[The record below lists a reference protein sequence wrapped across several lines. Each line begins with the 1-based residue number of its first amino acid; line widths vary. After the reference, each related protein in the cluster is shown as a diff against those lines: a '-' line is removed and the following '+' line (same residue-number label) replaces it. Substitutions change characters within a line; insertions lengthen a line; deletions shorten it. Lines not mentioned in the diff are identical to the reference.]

1 MKINNISIKY
11 FVNFSIF
18 KLVFYLTLI
27 LNLSTALNPL
37 SCEAY
42 KNAAAVGQKAEVK
55 IDVDGSGPLKPFPVS
70 CEYYGELKHNLWWCW
85 LFFHCRTRW
94 YTYFIETTK
103 WNKIPVS
110 VSVIVTNKLCPSS
123 GPSSLQLFRMLAA
136 PLNSFLAICV
146 TTQDNGCL
154 VASGFFT

>member
-1 MKINNISIKY
+1 MSIKY
-11 FVNFSIF
+11 FSIF
-18 KLVFYLTLI
+18 KLVFNLTLI

-70 CEYYGELKHNLWWCW
+70 CEYYGELKHKVWWCW

-94 YTYFIETTK
+94 YTYIETTK

-110 VSVIVTNKLCPSS
+110 VSVIVPINCV
-123 GPSSLQLFRMLAA
+123 LQVGQAVCNRF
-136 PLNSFLAICV
+136 
-146 TTQDNGCL
+146 GC
-154 VASGFFT
+154 